1 MTLKNQVRTW
11 IFTSN
16 SFLVQC
22 TPVLSL
28 TTHLSTCAVMHESK
42 ILFLRK
48 NSTIKKTP
56 SPLKFTHSLKKK
68 HASKCLV
75 RSHDINFNSISYKY
89 IIVHPLTIFVM
100 YYLYILCTQYFNM
113 TFTNITLNSM
123 LGFFITFFGT
133 L

>member
-1 MTLKNQVRTW
+1 MDIYFKQ
-11 IFTSN
+11 FS
-16 SFLVQC
+16 SQC

-28 TTHLSTCAVMHESK
+28 TTHLSTCAVMHEST
-42 ILFLRK
+42 ILFLRN

-56 SPLKFTHSLKKK
+56 SPLKFTHSLKKN
-68 HASKCLV
+68 ASKCLV
-75 RSHDINFNSISYKY
+75 RSHDIDFNSISYKY
-89 IIVHPLTIFVM
+89 ISVHPLTIFVM

-113 TFTNITLNSM
+113 TNITINSM

>member
-1 MTLKNQVRTW
+1 MTLKNQVRIW
-11 IFTSN
+11 MFTSD

-56 SPLKFTHSLKKK
+56 SPLKFTHSLKKNMPPN
-68 HASKCLV
+68 ALLDPTISTLIPLA
-75 RSHDINFNSISYKY
+75 IN
-89 IIVHPLTIFVM
+89 T
-100 YYLYILCTQYFNM
+100 
-113 TFTNITLNSM
+113 
-123 LGFFITFFGT
+123 
-133 L
+133 